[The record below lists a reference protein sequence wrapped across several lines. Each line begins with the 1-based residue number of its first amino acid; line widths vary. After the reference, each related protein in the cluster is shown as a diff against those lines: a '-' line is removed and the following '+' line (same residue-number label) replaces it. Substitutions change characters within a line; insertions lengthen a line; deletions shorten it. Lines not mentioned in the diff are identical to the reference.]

1 MFQQLRN
8 KFLILNLVIISV
20 MMILAFSSIYFITY
34 NNVHRN
40 IQMELHRIS
49 EFNRKTNDR
58 SPQGARNF
66 DDGRTSPEFNPGEP
80 PPKPSVSFV
89 LIIDN
94 EGGLLDT
101 SSIFTME
108 ETFFEAAKSSALSQD
123 SSTGSLKLEDKY
135 WRFMIKPHFNDY
147 KIVFLDITP
156 QQDFLTNL
164 IYTFFIV
171 GFIMLIVIFFIS
183 KFFANK
189 SIQPIKEAFEQQ
201 KQFIA
206 DASHELKTPLAV
218 ITTNLDVLLSSGE
231 EAVKNQAKWLYY
243 IKSET
248 ERMTN
253 LIKDLLYLT
262 QVDYS
267 DIKLVFT
274 DFNLSEAVE
283 NIILTMEAVIFENN
297 ISLDYAIEPNLITH
311 GNNQQLQ
318 QVVMILLDNAI
329 KYTDNKSIINI
340 SLKRHYNTLYLS
352 VTNSCEGIPPEHID
366 KIFHRFYR
374 IDKSRSRKSGGH
386 GLGLAIAKT
395 ILQHHGGR
403 IYAKSILSESTTFI
417 AELPSVQN

>member
-8 KFLILNLVIISV
+8 KFLILNLVIISI
-20 MMILAFSSIYFITY
+20 MMILAFSSIYFITH
-34 NNVHRN
+34 NNVYRN

-49 EFNRKTNDR
+49 EFNRKANDKP
-58 SPQGARNF
+58 PQGPRNF
-66 DDGRTSPEFNPGEP
+66 DGGRVSSDFDPGEP
-80 PPKPSVSFV
+80 PPEPSVSFV
-89 LIIDN
+89 LITDN
-94 EGGLLDT
+94 EGTLLDT

-108 ETFFEAAKSSALSQD
+108 ETFYEAAKNAALSQ
-123 SSTGSLKLEDKY
+123 SSNTGSLKLEGKY
-135 WRFMIKPHFNDY
+135 WRFVVKPHFDDY

-156 QQDFLTNL
+156 QQDFLANL

-171 GFIMLIVIFFIS
+171 GCIMLVVIFFIS
-183 KFFANK
+183 RFFANK
-189 SIQPIKEAFEQQ
+189 SIQPIKKAFEQQ

-231 EAVKNQAKWLYY
+231 EDVKNQSKWLHY
-243 IKSET
+243 IKSEA
-248 ERMTN
+248 ERMTS

-283 NIILTMEAVIFENN
+283 NIILTMEAVVFENN
-297 ISLDYAIEPNLITH
+297 ISLDYSIEPNLFTH
-311 GNNQQLQ
+311 GNCEQLQ

-329 KYTDNKSIINI
+329 KYTDSKRMINI
-340 SLKRHYNTLYLS
+340 SLKRHYNTLHLS
-352 VTNSCEGIPPEHID
+352 VTNSCEGIPQEYMN

-395 ILQHHGGR
+395 ILQQHGGK
-403 IYAKSILSESTTFI
+403 IYAKSSLNESTTFI
-417 AELPSVQN
+417 VELPSI